1 MNRKQMKKFYKD
13 VEKSVIRRFAGTT
26 RKHYFRDL
34 FKLKK
39 GVVHKHDCRDEVIKR
54 LSKKKQYKAFIRYLL
69 VEIQE
74 SEEEN
79 ERLWEYIKE
88 LEEEFDFRS
97 YEYEDG
103 TLIPVTS

>member
-1 MNRKQMKKFYKD
+1 MKRKQMKKFYKD
-13 VEKSVIRRFAGTT
+13 VEKSVIRSFAGTT
-26 RKHYFRDL
+26 KKHYYRDL

-39 GVVHKHDCRDEVIKR
+39 GVVHQHDAREDVIKR

-79 ERLWEYIKE
+79 ERLRDYIKE
-88 LEEEFDFRS
+88 LEEEYEFKS
-97 YEYEDG
+97 YEYDDG
-103 TLIPVTS
+103 ELIPVIS